1 MTGPVRVAI
10 ADDHALVRRGL
21 RAILESDPGIEVVL
35 EVNDGEAL
43 MEALATNDVDV
54 VLSDIRMPRL
64 DGISVVNR
72 LRRGANRLP
81 VILLTSYGEGQ
92 YLERCVQAGANAYLL
107 KDVEPEVLVEAVH
120 KVALGEKY
128 LQPQSTH
135 AIREHVNLPIATV
148 ERDGV
153 AFSERELATLRLMA
167 AGLGNK
173 AIADSLNLAEGT
185 VKNRVSEIL
194 AKLSARDRTHAVLL
208 AISLGVI

>member
-1 MTGPVRVAI
+1 MPVRVAI

-21 RAILESDPGIEVVL
+21 RSILEADEQIEIVL
-35 EVNDGEAL
+35 EVSDGEAL
-43 MEALATNDVDV
+43 MAALATTDIDL

-81 VILLTSYGEGQ
+81 VILLTSYGEGE

-107 KDVEPEVLVEAVH
+107 KDVEPEVLIEAVH
-120 KVALGEKY
+120 KVAAGEKY
-128 LQPQSTH
+128 LQPQPTH
-135 AIREHVNLPIATV
+135 AIREHASLPVV
-148 ERDGV
+148 ERDDLT
-153 AFSERELATLRLMA
+153 FSDKELATLRLMA

-173 AIADSLNLAEGT
+173 AIANNLNLAEGT

-194 AKLSARDRTHAVLL
+194 AKLAARDRTHAVLL
-208 AISLGVI
+208 AISRGVI